1 MATPTL
7 ETGQPTV
14 PVVTPPSP
22 ASAQDSA
29 DSVLGAGAAA
39 AASSDAGDS
48 GDKEGKKK
56 KNRCQSCKK
65 KVGLTGFTCRCG
77 GLFCS
82 IHRYSDKHDC
92 SFDYKVT
99 TTFVN
104 KFVNVFNVYGLASS
118 LFLIL
123 LKMGP
128 KSTKIGLD
136 TRHPWVYYF
145 YLSKF
150 TRIMT

>member
-99 TTFVN
+99 TTFVI
-104 KFVNVFNVYGLASS
+104 VYTYTDLQ
-118 LFLIL
+118 
-123 LKMGP
+123 MGP
-128 KSTKIGLD
+128 KSQKYKNWI
-136 TRHPWVYYF
+136 
-145 YLSKF
+145 
-150 TRIMT
+150 